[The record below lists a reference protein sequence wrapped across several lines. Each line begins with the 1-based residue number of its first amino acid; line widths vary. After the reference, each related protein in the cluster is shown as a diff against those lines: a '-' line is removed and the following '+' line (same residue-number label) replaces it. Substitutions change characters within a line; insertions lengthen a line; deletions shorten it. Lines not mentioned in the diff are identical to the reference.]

1 MEIFSM
7 QFLNSRYRVGMVV
20 LLFLLPIAELQSQV
34 GVGVGLASTGE
45 DVFKAGGELE
55 DLLRKDAEN
64 LTYDDLS
71 GEIGFYGKAGFKKG
85 FGGFRLAGDLSYVY
99 FQNSQ
104 IKLTTFS
111 VAQDTSVSATFEVGT
126 TLIPVSLGLEY
137 AIPIST
143 VRPYV
148 GVYPIYTFVNRTFTR
163 LEGDM
168 IAGVENVSAGEN
180 EFGLGFEGGL
190 ELAPV
195 NNLTFTLSS
204 RYTIANMFT
213 ADDDEGTFG
222 LFQLGLSIW
231 FGDIIGNED
240 EKGETSL
247 EGGGE

>member
-1 MEIFSM
+1 M
-7 QFLNSRYRVGMVV
+7 QFLNGRYRVGIVA
-20 LLFLLPIAELQSQV
+20 LFLLLPIAELRSQI

-64 LTYDDLS
+64 LTYGDLS

-85 FGGFRLAGDLSYVY
+85 FGGFRLAGDVSYVY

-111 VAQDTSVSATFEVGT
+111 VAQDTNVSATFEVGT
-126 TLIPVSLGLEY
+126 NLIPVSLGLEY
-137 AIPIST
+137 VLPIST

-180 EFGLGFEGGL
+180 EFGLGFEGGV
-190 ELAPV
+190 ELAAV
-195 NNLTFTLSS
+195 NNLAITLSS
-204 RYTIANMFT
+204 RYTLANMFS
-213 ADDDEGTFG
+213 ADDNEGTFG

-231 FGDIIGNED
+231 FGDILGNED
-240 EKGETSL
+240 DKSESAL
-247 EGGGE
+247 GGEGSSE